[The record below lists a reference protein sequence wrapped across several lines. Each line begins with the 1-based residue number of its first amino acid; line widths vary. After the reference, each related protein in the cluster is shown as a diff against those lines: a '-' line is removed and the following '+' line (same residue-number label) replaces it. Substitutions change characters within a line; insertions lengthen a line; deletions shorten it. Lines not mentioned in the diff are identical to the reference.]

1 MLLPHFYGTFDSP
14 ASLGSLHI
22 ALRKENLLVQ
32 RKDVSEEPGETTGV
46 CLAVL
51 YGVVSKEDELAF
63 LEKLVLEEFWKSL

>member
-1 MLLPHFYGTFDSP
+1 MLPHFYGTFYSP
-14 ASLGSLHI
+14 ALLGSLHT

-32 RKDVSEEPGETTGV
+32 RKYISEEPGETTGV

-63 LEKLVLEEFWKSL
+63 LEKLVLKVFWKSL

>member
-1 MLLPHFYGTFDSP
+1 M
-14 ASLGSLHI
+14 

-32 RKDVSEEPGETTGV
+32 SKDVSEEPGETTGV